1 MLSFRREA
9 EATTEILNVGWCIS
23 LHYSNPIWF
32 GIVGPGMLVYP
43 LDLRIFLCFGFYRN
57 RFRSILPQL
66 PSFFGYITWW
76 TSWGEILF
84 CGLQE
89 RQHKRRLEHIA
100 PWMKK
105 LSNFP
110 TNSMVPNGQVRK
122 GNFHKRARFFPQK
135 VNYIIILGA
144 WWDWIVKTPLDQ
156 IILPIKTSKLTLL
169 VSENDHLLKV
179 LAMNFWE
186 KNPPATLLHTKS
198 HATPLDRGWCSWRFA
213 TRWYRV

>member
-1 MLSFRREA
+1 MYIITLLQSNLIWYSRSRYVGISFRFKDFFAFRVLQKQVQKHTPSTSQFFWVYNVVNFMRWNPFLRPSGA
-9 EATTEILNVGWCIS
+9 ATQAALGTYCPLNVEVVEFS
-23 LHYSNPIWF
+23 HP
-32 GIVGPGMLVYP
+32 
-43 LDLRIFLCFGFYRN
+43 
-57 RFRSILPQL
+57 
-66 PSFFGYITWW
+66 
-76 TSWGEILF
+76 
-84 CGLQE
+84 E
-89 RQHKRRLEHIA
+89 R
-100 PWMKK
+100 
-105 LSNFP
+105 
-110 TNSMVPNGQVRK
+110 NSMVPNGQVRK